1 MVEFTLATTKDY
13 RVMGKVGVLALAKGG
28 CLGCASLTTAA
39 EVLCQTR

>member
-1 MVEFTLATTKDY
+1 MVEFALAPRKGY
-13 RVMGKVGVLALAKGG
+13 RVVEKVGVLALAKES